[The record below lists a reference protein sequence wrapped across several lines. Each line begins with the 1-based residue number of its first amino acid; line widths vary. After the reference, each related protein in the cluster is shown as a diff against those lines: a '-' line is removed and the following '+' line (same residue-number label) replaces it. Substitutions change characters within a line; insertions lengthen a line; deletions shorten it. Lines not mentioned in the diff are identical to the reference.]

1 MLILNKRTSA
11 IARARRAS
19 INPDGLR
26 VLVRMIDART
36 FSVEFDGQPADHGG
50 RVIAIARAGSVR
62 RLTRGTL

>member
-19 INPDGLR
+19 LNPEGLR
-26 VLVRMIDART
+26 VFVRQIDART
-36 FSVEFDGQPADHGG
+36 YSVEFDGQPADHGG

-62 RLTRGTL
+62 RTLWGTL